1 MDQLCD
7 VHTGDVTTT
16 SAGLLLFRRTDG
28 TVEVLLGHMGGP
40 FWSRKD
46 ARAWSIPKGLYT
58 DEEPLAAAEREF
70 AEELGSPAPPGPTV
84 PLGSVRQSGG
94 KTVTAYAREGDFDA
108 TTIHS
113 NEFELEW
120 PRGSGRMQSFPEID
134 RAGWFS
140 AEEAAKKLV
149 KAQSAFLD
157 RLREHLS
164 GA

>member
-1 MDQLCD
+1 M
-7 VHTGDVTTT
+7 TTT
-16 SAGLLLFRRTDG
+16 SAGLLLYRRAG
-28 TVEVLLGHMGGP
+28 GAVEVLLGHMGGP

-46 ARAWSIPKGLYT
+46 AHAWSIPKGLHT

-70 AEELGSPAPPGPTV
+70 AEELGTPPPPGPTV

-94 KTVTAYAREGDFDA
+94 KTVTAFAREGDFDT
-108 TTIHS
+108 TTIRS

-120 PRGSGRMQSFPEID
+120 PRGSGRILIVPEID

-140 AEEAAKKLV
+140 LEEAAEKLV
-149 KAQSAFLD
+149 KAQTAFLD

-164 GA
+164 PE